1 MERVLPGAAKKGGF
15 FPGKIPLTLQLSP
28 HTSHAHREPIKLWMH
43 LAGPGWREGC
53 GNSGRDAGS
62 GLGSVVLRMG
72 QGRRR
77 TPQFPIPNSP
87 LQMGSPGSADGWRD
101 PGWICVGIGAQ
112 DGILWEL
119 RGWKKLGGLSWD
131 LCRKEGEIPELFSR
145 KNIPAEDEERAAGF

>member
-1 MERVLPGAAKKGGF
+1 MWEFRQGCGAAIGIRCPSDGA
-15 FPGKIPLTLQLSP
+15 GKVPDP
-28 HTSHAHREPIKLWMH
+28 
-43 LAGPGWREGC
+43 
-53 GNSGRDAGS
+53 
-62 GLGSVVLRMG
+62 
-72 QGRRR
+72 
-77 TPQFPIPNSP
+77 PIPNSP

-119 RGWKKLGGLSWD
+119 RGWKELGGLSWD